1 MATTITY
8 SGETF
13 TFNTLTAQ
21 PFGYAEIDTQTGL
34 TARRWRITGLCT
46 PNEWQDLLQVY
57 NAWQSDRKEDEDSL
71 KSGVVGT
78 TASLSAFANGITWTS
93 VPCWFTVAPSG
104 EQTGAYV
111 SVDAEVVD
119 ANEALQVLLL
129 LEQKNKQRSEALLPD
144 LGTVTVGTTVL
155 TLLKPMETYEN
166 NPQVALTVAGSH
178 YISGPLTASRIRD
191 IEGTTYTEGW
201 EDLLEWFEDI
211 VQTTPEAA
219 TWFPITAPTAS
230 AEAVIEDGVKTTR
243 YTVTL
248 RLLQI

>member
-8 SGETF
+8 SGNTF

-21 PFGYAEIDTQTGL
+21 PFGYADTDTQAGL
-34 TARRWRITGLCT
+34 TARRWRIAGLCT
-46 PNEWQDLLQVY
+46 PAEWQDLLAVY
-57 NAWQSDRKEDEDSL
+57 DAWQSDRKEDPDTL
-71 KSGVVGT
+71 KSGNVGT
-78 TASLSAFANGITWTS
+78 TASISAYANGITWTS
-93 VPCWFTVAPSG
+93 VACWFSVAPTG

-111 SVDAEVVD
+111 NVDAEVVD
-119 ANEALQVLLL
+119 AYQALECLLRQ
-129 LEQKNKQRSEALLPD
+129 EEKNKERSEALLPD

-166 NPQVALTVAGSH
+166 NPQVALTAAGSH

-191 IEGTTYTEGW
+191 IEGTTDTVGW
-201 EDLLEWFEDI
+201 EDLLAWFEDI
-211 VQTTPEAA
+211 VQTTPAVS
-219 TWFPITAPTAS
+219 TWYPVSAPSAS
-230 AEAVIEDGVKTTR
+230 AEALIVDGVKTTR

>member
-8 SGETF
+8 NGDTF

-21 PFGYAEIDTQTGL
+21 PFGYAETDTQAGL
-34 TARRWRITGLCT
+34 TARRWRLTGLCT

-57 NAWQSDRKEDEDSL
+57 NGWQNDRKEDEDTL

-78 TASLSAFANGITWTS
+78 TAAISAYANGITWTS

-119 ANEALQVLLL
+119 ANAALEVLLL
-129 LEQKNKQRSEALLPD
+129 QEQKNKQRSEALLAD

-166 NPQVALTVAGSH
+166 NPQVALTVVGSH

-191 IEGTTYTEGW
+191 IEGTTDTQGW
-201 EDLLEWFEDI
+201 EDLLAWFEAI
-211 VQTTPEAA
+211 VQTTPSTG
-219 TWFPITAPTAS
+219 TWYPVSAPSAS
-230 AEAVIEDGVKTTR
+230 AEAVVESGVKTTR